1 MQQRNLH
8 TLQFCSLHQVKYP
21 EKSSHFCA
29 VVNRLFHAPLTCFR
43 STARIS
49 NGQRVA
55 LMDIE
60 EARLEHREDSLAFVY
75 EYVSQARAA
84 ARRNACRLVL
94 KIPR

>member
-1 MQQRNLH
+1 
-8 TLQFCSLHQVKYP
+8 
-21 EKSSHFCA
+21 
-29 VVNRLFHAPLTCFR
+29 
-43 STARIS
+43 
-49 NGQRVA
+49 
-55 LMDIE
+55 MDIE